1 MQRSTLLYNIKLL
14 AGPLAALLIVMLA
27 DLSPGNPMVTRM
39 AAITVWMA
47 IWWLT
52 EVVHLAVTALIPI
65 VFLPM
70 LGIAEPKVVAFQYM
84 DQIIFLF
91 IGGFL
96 ISFAIERW
104 GLHERIALRILR
116 VVGTR
121 SDRILMGVML
131 TSYIISMWISNTATV
146 MMLLSAVLA
155 IIYMTGQLS
164 GESTQQKDFAK
175 ALLIGLA
182 YSATLGGMATL
193 VGTPP
198 NMVFFRSY
206 QEAYPENADMNFAAW
221 FAIGF
226 PVSLIMIVCCYFIIR
241 RLFLHKG
248 FSHGLTHDYFINA
261 YNRLGPF
268 SFEQRIVAFVFV
280 ATAFLWFTRADIDF
294 GGFVFPGWN
303 NLFPYP
309 DFIQDSTVA
318 VFMALLLFV
327 IPSKNEPGTT
337 LLQWKDAVKLPFDII
352 LLFGSG
358 FALAKG
364 FEVSGLSDWLATKLR
379 IFEDTNQVVMIMGI
393 VIVVCVISE
402 FASNV
407 ASIQLVIPILIAFQ
421 KELDISPL
429 VLMVPA
435 TLAASLGFM
444 LPVATAPN
452 TIVFGSRRI
461 AVRDMAKAG
470 FFMDLTGII
479 VITLIMWLL
488 SKTVTF

>member
-1 MQRSTLLYNIKLL
+1 MPKTNSLYYFKLV
-14 AGPLAALLIVMLA
+14 AGPLAALLIMLFA
-27 DLSPGNPMVTRM
+27 DLSPGNPIVTRM
-39 AAITVWMA
+39 AAVTVWMA

-70 LGIAEPKVVAFQYM
+70 LGIAESKLVAFQYM

-96 ISFAIERW
+96 ISFGIERW

-116 VVGTR
+116 VAGTR
-121 SDRILMGVML
+121 SDRMLLGVML
-131 TSYIISMWISNTATV
+131 TAYLISMWISNTATV
-146 MMLLSAVLA
+146 MMLISAVLA
-155 IIYMTGQLS
+155 IVYMTGQIS
-164 GESTQQKDFAK
+164 GETPEHKGFSK

-182 YSATLGGMATL
+182 YSATIGGMATL

-198 NMVFFRSY
+198 NMVFLRAY
-206 QEAYPENADMNFAAW
+206 QEAYPAANDMNFAAW
-221 FAIGF
+221 SAIGF
-226 PVSLIMIVCCYFIIR
+226 PVSLVLFVCCYFIL
-241 RLFLHKG
+241 RLVFIKSKHNP
-248 FSHGLTHDYFINA
+248 GLTQNYFVEA
-261 YNRLGPF
+261 YNKLGPVTY
-268 SFEQRIVAFVFV
+268 EQRVVLYVFIS
-280 ATAFLWFTRADIDF
+280 TAVLWFTRADIDF
-294 GGFVFPGWN
+294 GSFVFPGWS
-303 NLFPYP
+303 NLFPFPEY
-309 DFIQDSTVA
+309 IQDSTVA
-318 VFMALLLFV
+318 VFMALVLFV
-327 IPSKNEPGTT
+327 FPSKNEPGST
-337 LLQWKDAVKLPFDII
+337 LLQWKDATKLPFDII

-364 FEVSGLSDWLATKLR
+364 FETSGLSDWLAHQLR
-379 IFEDTNQVVMIMGI
+379 VFEGTSTIVMVLGI

-452 TIVFGSRRI
+452 TIVFGSRKI

-470 FFMDLTGII
+470 FWMDLTGIA
-479 VITLIMWLL
+479 VITLIVLWLG
-488 SKTVTF
+488 